1 MPYYIQSNNHKYI
14 EKDKESLSDPAEFI
28 QSTKSLME
36 HLMPSV
42 HKVGVPPGTLT
53 YTGAAT
59 GPTKIRLFQY
69 NKEEI
74 IIHEK
79 EDVSSI
85 SKKLSNSKVNWIDVV
100 GFEDINKIRELG
112 ALFQIDQ
119 LTLEDLLN
127 TGQLP
132 KIEEREDYQY
142 ITLKLVN
149 VLSEEN
155 MFSFTHYSLIIKGNV
170 LITFS
175 EKPNTI
181 FKNIEDRLQNNVSA
195 LRNSST
201 NYLSYRII
209 DTIVDNYYLDL
220 EWFTNIL
227 SNLETELVE
236 NPSKTHIHVIL
247 TFKKQWLVLR
257 KAIFPFKESLRRVSR
272 LESDFMHSA
281 GKYYIQDLND
291 HLQSISETME
301 ILRESLNNLMDLYSS
316 TLSNKMNE
324 VMKMLTIVSTI
335 FIPLTFI
342 AGVYGMNFQ
351 NMPELSWKNGYFYTL
366 GIMVL
371 VGITTVLF
379 MIRRKWL

>member
-1 MPYYIQSNNHKYI
+1 MKKIKIPF
-14 EKDKESLSDPAEFI
+14 LTPAEFI